1 MAFTYDPERLDLPLN
16 RVRLLIQDTVED
28 DPLLQNEE
36 ILSFVEE
43 EGNVYRAAAAACD
56 SIALKLGR
64 ESDSK
69 GETQWLSKE
78 KAEHYTG
85 RARELRQRAK
95 GRAKPAAGGLSKS
108 EKRAVA
114 DDTDRTQPAFTRE
127 LHEIPAGALDG
138 PTAGRP

>member
-1 MAFTYDPERLDLPLN
+1 MSFSYDPTRLDLPLN
-16 RVRLLIQDTVED
+16 RVRLLIQDTVAD
-28 DPLLQNEE
+28 DPLLQDEE
-36 ILSFVEE
+36 VLSFIEE

-85 RARELRQRAK
+85 RARELRRQASR
-95 GRAKPAAGGLSKS
+95 RAKPGAGGLSKS
-108 EKRAVA
+108 EKRAAA
-114 DDTDRTQPAFTRE
+114 DDTDRTQPAFTRD
-127 LHEIPAGALDG
+127 LHEIPAGALG
-138 PTAGRP
+138 GLSAGRT

>member
-1 MAFTYDPERLDLPLN
+1 LAFTYDPTRLDLPLN

-28 DPLLQNEE
+28 DPLLQDEE

-69 GETQWLSKE
+69 GETQWLSRE
-78 KAEHYTG
+78 KVEHYTG
-85 RARELRQRAK
+85 RAKELRLKASRRA
-95 GRAKPAAGGLSKS
+95 RPAAGGLSKS
-108 EKRAVA
+108 GKRAAEEQA
-114 DDTDRTQPAFTRE
+114 DRVRPAFTRDS
-127 LHEIPAGALDG
+127 HEIPGGTLDG
-138 PTAGRP
+138 SRVTEP